1 MKILFY
7 IAISVIA
14 VFVLFMLHFLF
25 TALTVKPE
33 RPERNEKYLH
43 YAFLIPARNEEKVI
57 GELLRSIDKLD
68 YPKDL
73 YDVYV
78 AINGCTDK
86 TEEIALSNNARILDC
101 DTKARTKGAVLEKI
115 FGILKDHKEIDA
127 YVIFDADSMPGKD
140 YLKEVN
146 TVMSEDID
154 VIQGKRTGLR
164 PMRTWIAQ
172 CYELFYATLNV
183 FFNIPGD
190 QKGKTASINGSGW
203 TVRKSLIDELGFHPL
218 TITED
223 YEYDIIWT
231 LNGKRIYYCDTALV
245 YDRFTEDLRT
255 SLVQRLRWTFG
266 IVQCY
271 RIYGKTLLKEAFRR
285 RSASLLDLFF
295 STITP
300 QIVAVFM
307 IAVLVLVINI
317 SPSYPFIVLLAVMLL
332 LFWIPVSV
340 YALVTVIANGD
351 SVRKLKKGIIF
362 LPLFLIT
369 WLPVLVRCFFIDE
382 CRWTELRH

>member
-7 IAISVIA
+7 ISLFVIV

-25 TALTVKPE
+25 TALTVIPE

-78 AINGCTDK
+78 AINGCTDR

-101 DTKARTKGAVLEKI
+101 DTKTRTKGAVLEKA
-115 FGILKDHKEIDA
+115 FGILRGHKEIDA
-127 YVIFDADSMPGKD
+127 YVIFDADSLPGRE
-140 YLKEVN
+140 YLKEIN
-146 TVMSEDID
+146 SVMSEDIA
-154 VIQGKRTGLR
+154 VVQGKRTGLR
-164 PMRTWIAQ
+164 PLNTWIAQ
-172 CYELFYATLNV
+172 CYEFFYATLNV
-183 FFNIPGD
+183 YFNLPGD
-190 QKGKTASINGSGW
+190 RNGKTASINGSGW
-203 TVRKSLIDELGFHPL
+203 AVRKDLIDELGFHPL

-223 YEYDIIWT
+223 YEYDILWPM
-231 LNGKRIYYCDTALV
+231 NGKRIYYCDSAMV
-245 YDRFTEDLRT
+245 YDHFTGDLKT
-255 SLVQRLRWTFG
+255 SMIQRLRWTFG

-271 RIYGKTLLKEAFRR
+271 RLYGKKILKEAFRR
-285 RSASLLDLFF
+285 RSMSLLDLFF
-295 STITP
+295 STVMP
-300 QIVAVFM
+300 QIVAIFM
-307 IAVLVLVINI
+307 VAVLAFVISL
-317 SPSYPFIVLLAVMLL
+317 SPSCPFIVLLGALL
-332 LFWIPVSV
+332 LLYWLPVSV

-351 SVRKLKKGIIF
+351 SVREFKKGILL

-369 WLPVLVRCFFIDE
+369 WVPVLVRCFFIDE